1 MMNIHR
7 AIKLQSLLIDI
18 DELSEDERK
27 IFNYL
32 GSCDYCR
39 DYKYFIFY
47 EIKSID
53 RIFYEIK
60 SIDRILYGYSK
71 KYNAVYLYIDM
82 LKLANINYKDG
93 NILMLFKKILILYC
107 NFDDTLDVMLC

>member
-1 MMNIHR
+1 MKNIPR
-7 AIKLQSLLIDI
+7 TVKLQSLLIDI
-18 DELSEDERK
+18 NELSEDERK

-32 GSCDYCR
+32 GSSNNFHDS
-39 DYKYFIFY
+39 KYYRYYNID
-47 EIKSID
+47 IKSNK
-53 RIFYEIK
+53 K
-60 SIDRILYGYSK
+60 SFKTLYA
-71 KYNAVYLYIDM
+71 YNEEMNIVYIYFDM